1 MLKKK
6 KIALCIL
13 LMTISIPSLAANA
26 QGQEPSSNEFNQ
38 YIKDAIEQEIQLAA
52 PAAAKGISTL
62 TTKDFDHS
70 VDSLLEKGVLKQDTI
85 QKIEKLQDAEVVI
98 LNIDETGDLVDATSS
113 KKGDIKDEF
122 EKKVTDVT
130 DSTYVN
136 SDDSLENKNNGRR
149 ITLQSSLPNRG
160 SSAGKETG
168 AFHRLQTP
176 ASNSS
181 IVYNGVMADS
191 VVLPSYPI
199 ANAYGNGE
207 AAYLYTGVDGV
218 AEVGFEG
225 VTSRQTTAGWYPVFH
240 AKVLHNV
247 NEGDDNGYSQPR
259 STDTTYTFRSKKF
272 DGGATINGYKVFYYA
287 GKSDEPTLTIREQ
300 INYSNI
306 YVVKFNGLGTTGRS
320 VKRVTA
326 IAMNNAGSP
335 NTSFSYGFNSPA
347 IWNNMRFLINNSAG
361 TKYPEN
367 VTNLSDDVWNH
378 GGRIDYVKDSNHVEK
393 YTFYKQ

>member
-1 MLKKK
+1 MLKKT
-6 KIALCIL
+6 KITLSIL
-13 LMTISIPSLAANA
+13 LMAVSIPSLAANA

-38 YIKDAIEQEIQLAA
+38 YIKDAIEQEIQLEA

-62 TTKDFDHS
+62 SNKDFDHS
-70 VDSLLEKGVLKQDTI
+70 VDSLMEKGVLKQDTI

-113 KKGDIKDEF
+113 KQGDIKDQF
-122 EKKVTDVT
+122 EKKVTDA
-130 DSTYVN
+130 TYVN
-136 SDDSLENKNNGRR
+136 SDSSLENKNNGRR

-199 ANAYGNGE
+199 ANAYVKGE

-225 VTSRQTTAGWYPVFH
+225 VTSQQTPAGWYPVFH

-247 NEGDDNGYSQPR
+247 NEGDDNGYPQPR
-259 STDTTYTFRSKKF
+259 STDTTYTYRSKKF
-272 DGGATINGYKVFYYA
+272 DNGATINGYKVFYYA

-347 IWNNMRFLINNSAG
+347 IWNNMRFLINNSAS

>member
-1 MLKKK
+1 MSLYYVKKT
-6 KIALCIL
+6 KITLSIL
-13 LMTISIPSLAANA
+13 LMAVSIPSLAANA

-62 TTKDFDHS
+62 SNKDFDHS
-70 VDSLLEKGVLKQDTI
+70 VDSLMEKGVLKQDTI

-113 KKGDIKDEF
+113 KQGDIKDQF
-122 EKKVTDVT
+122 EKKVTDA
-130 DSTYVN
+130 TYK
-136 SDDSLENKNNGRR
+136 SDELGECKVSDHK
-149 ITLQSSLPNRG
+149 ITLQSTLSNRG
-160 SSAGKETG
+160 NTVGKETG

-191 VVLPSYPI
+191 ITLPTYDI
-199 ANAYGNGE
+199 ANADDDNE
-207 AAYLYTGVDGV
+207 AAYMYTGIDGV

-225 VTSRQTTAGWYPVFH
+225 LRSKTTPAGWYPVFH
-240 AKVLHNV
+240 AKVLHTV
-247 NEGDDNGYSQPR
+247 NEGDDNGYSQPNSR
-259 STDTTYTFRSKKF
+259 DITYVYRSKRF
-272 DGGATINGYKVFYYA
+272 DNGATINGYKVFYYA

-326 IAMNNAGSP
+326 IAMNGVSNSA
-335 NTSFSYGFNSPA
+335 TSFKHGFTSA
-347 IWNNMRFLINNSAG
+347 IWNNMRLLVNNSASA
-361 TKYPEN
+361 KYPQN
-367 VTNLSDDVWNH
+367 VTNLNDDVWDH
-378 GGRIDYVKDSNHVEK
+378 GGRIDYTNSNSVEK
-393 YTFYKQ
+393 YSFYAR

>member
-1 MLKKK
+1 MLKKT
-6 KIALCIL
+6 KIALSIL

-52 PAAAKGISTL
+52 PATAKGISAL
-62 TTKDFDHS
+62 STKDFDHS

-136 SDDSLENKNNGRR
+136 SDDSLENKSNGRR
-149 ITLQSSLPNRG
+149 ITLQSLLPNRG

-199 ANAYGNGE
+199 ANAYAKGE

-247 NEGDDNGYSQPR
+247 NEGDDNGYPQPR
-259 STDTTYTFRSKKF
+259 STDTTYTYRSKMF
-272 DGGATINGYKVFYYA
+272 DNGATINGYKVFYYA

-300 INYSNI
+300 INYS
-306 YVVKFNGLGTTGRS
+306 
-320 VKRVTA
+320 
-326 IAMNNAGSP
+326 
-335 NTSFSYGFNSPA
+335 
-347 IWNNMRFLINNSAG
+347 
-361 TKYPEN
+361 KY
-367 VTNLSDDVWNH
+367 LCSQ
-378 GGRIDYVKDSNHVEK
+378 I
-393 YTFYKQ
+393 